1 MATTVLGKVTVTPK
15 GAWSNSTAYTQLDIV
30 SNNGSSYLAI
40 QNVPSGTAL
49 SNTSYWLC
57 LAQKGDKGNTGE
69 IVSASA
75 TVDNNYG
82 TPSVNVTSGGTST
95 ERTFA
100 FAFSNLKGNGITDIS
115 IAKTGTSGNVDTYT
129 ITATLTSGDAETLE
143 FTVTN
148 GSVTSVNGRTG
159 AVTGLAEEDGYYE
172 EMSVGSADQLISSV
186 YVEDSVPY
194 NFRTSGGSADIG
206 DRDFEDAVVGGT
218 IAWNQLLQNGNFES
232 TSGWGNSSGTTISAS
247 SNKLSVSGTTTSFLQ
262 FNRTTAGSISVKAN
276 HKYLISVFGSCST
289 GKVNIVPTGSTSDG
303 LLALTG
309 VTSDTNM
316 TWIFSPSADATWKMQ
331 IRLPVTTNGT
341 SEEVTGTF
349 HDYCVFDLT
358 QMFGSTIA
366 DYIYGLEQNN
376 SGAGVAWFKA
386 LFPKPYYAYNSG
398 TLIHVNASAHET
410 TGFNQYDNAT
420 GKAQLLGGM
429 QYQITGTYTSLS
441 YSTGETITPNAS
453 GKFTPS
459 ANGELTVT
467 GGNGTDTCIHL
478 VWDGERDG
486 EYEEYV
492 KHSYALDSDLT
503 LRGIPKLDA
512 NNKLYFDGDRYA
524 NDGTVERRYG
534 IIVVN
539 GTQNVSDNGVQS
551 YGGIQVAIEPS
562 PTKAFASATA
572 SQNEDLLC
580 DRFTTDKAYPSDPME
595 LTGRSTNGKLY
606 FNMPSSV
613 TTASQAREW
622 FTSNPTTVLY
632 RLATPTE
639 ESADAYVSPQIIDD
653 FGTEWFTV
661 TATGDV
667 EMPVGHESRYT
678 NNLRAKLEMSPESPS
693 GEGDYIVRQENG
705 ENTYVP
711 LVIPSELPTAPS
723 SDGNYLLKCVVADG
737 TATYSWESQT

>member
-75 TVDNNYG
+75 TVNNNYG

-129 ITATLTSGDAETLE
+129 ITATLTSGDVETLE

-206 DRDFEDAVVGGT
+206 DRDFEDAVVGGS
-218 IAWNQLLQNGNFES
+218 IAWNQIVPEPSSNTWVYNGSGSTATFSDGVVTFTSGVQNGGARTQNARSIILDHVYYGAVEFNPS
-232 TSGWGNSSGTTISAS
+232 TSGRVLRAYFPDVGVRVAFGVTPDANTWTRYESITKATASGSTT
-247 SNKLSVSGTTTSFLQ
+247 F
-262 FNRTTAGSISVKAN
+262 RTTD
-276 HKYLISVFGSCST
+276 Y
-289 GKVNIVPTGSTSDG
+289 STSNFAPIQARMPMC
-303 LLALTG
+303 L
-309 VTSDTNM
+309 
-316 TWIFSPSADATWKMQ
+316 
-331 IRLPVTTNGT
+331 
-341 SEEVTGTF
+341 
-349 HDYCVFDLT
+349 DLT

-366 DYIYGLEQNN
+366 DYIYELEQNN
-376 SGAGVAWFKA
+376 SGSGVAWFKA

-512 NNKLYFDGDRYA
+512 NNKLYWDGDRYA
-524 NDGTVERRYG
+524 NDGTVERRFAEVDLGDYSWAKNTDQAWYTSEITDFKQVSVSGAIHYG
-534 IIVVN
+534 
-539 GTQNVSDNGVQS
+539 
-551 YGGIQVAIEPS
+551 VAISSKYMQTVISSTPLGTFALYYNSSYSGYRLFVYDEFTGMS
-562 PTKAFASATA
+562 AAQVKA
-572 SQNEDLLC
+572 
-580 DRFTTDKAYPSDPME
+580 M
-595 LTGRSTNGKLY
+595 LTGVKLVY
-606 FNMPSSV
+606 
-613 TTASQAREW
+613 E
-622 FTSNPTTVLY
+622 
-632 RLATPTE
+632 LATPTE
-639 ESADAYVSPQIIDD
+639 ESADAYTSPQIIDD